1 LPGWIAKS
9 EELEAAF
16 MSDTILVV
24 VEQREGKLNRVSWE
38 TLTAGQAIAAETGW
52 ALEATVVGSGV
63 GNFANEIA
71 TKKISKVYAIESPKL
86 EPYTPDAFSAALKQ
100 FIESKQPKLVLMPH
114 TYQVRDFVPKL
125 ATAMGRTA
133 ITDCIGYKKEGSKL
147 LFTRQMFQGK
157 LAADVSFTCDAPW
170 FVTFQNGAF
179 RGDKA
184 EVGASAAPVET
195 FNVQIADGVIRNK
208 PQEVFKEAK
217 QAVDLTQAE
226 IIVSVGR
233 GIKEQKNI
241 ELAKQ
246 LAEALGGELAA
257 SRPICDSGW
266 LPMDRQIGSSGQTV
280 APKLYLALGISG
292 AIQHIVGMKGSRTI
306 IAINKDSEAPIF
318 EIADYA
324 VVGNLFD
331 IVPPLIEEVKK
342 AKVGG

>member
-1 LPGWIAKS
+1 
-9 EELEAAF
+9 
-16 MSDTILVV
+16 
-24 VEQREGKLNRVSWE
+24 
-38 TLTAGQAIAAETGW
+38 
-52 ALEATVVGSGV
+52 
-63 GNFANEIA
+63 
-71 TKKISKVYAIESPKL
+71 
-86 EPYTPDAFSAALKQ
+86 
-100 FIESKQPKLVLMPH
+100 MPH

-125 ATAMGRTA
+125 ATALGSTA
-133 ITDCIGYKKEGSKL
+133 ITDAVGYKYEGGKL
-147 LFTRQMFQGK
+147 MFTRQMFQGK
-157 LAADVSFTCDAPW
+157 FVADVSFAGTGPC

-179 RGDKA
+179 RGDKV
-184 EVGASAAPVET
+184 ETGVSAAVET
-195 FNVQIADGVIRNK
+195 VNIDVPDATVRNK
-208 PQEVFKEAK
+208 PQDVFKEAK

-241 ELAKQ
+241 EIAKQ

-257 SRPICDSGW
+257 SRPICDNGW

-292 AIQHIVGMKGSRTI
+292 AIQHIVGMKGAKSI

-342 AKVGG
+342 AKG

>member
-1 LPGWIAKS
+1 MPDS
-9 EELEAAF
+9 
-16 MSDTILVV
+16 ILVI

-38 TLTAGQAIAAETGW
+38 TLSAGQALAAETGW
-52 ALEATVVGSGV
+52 TLEAAVVGSGV
-63 GNFANEIA
+63 ANLANEIA
-71 TKKISKVYAIESPKL
+71 GKKVAKVYAIESPKL
-86 EPYTPDAFSAALKQ
+86 EPYTPDAFTAGLKPFLQ
-100 FIESKQPKLVLMPH
+100 SKQPSLVLMPH

-125 ATAMGRTA
+125 ATAMQRSA
-133 ITDCIGYKKEGSKL
+133 ISDCVGYKKEGDKL
-147 LFTRQMFQGK
+147 SFTRQMFQGK
-157 LAADVSFTCDAPW
+157 LAADVSFTCGPPW

-179 RGDKA
+179 RGDKV
-184 EVGASAAPVET
+184 EPGASTAPLEILSVE
-195 FNVQIADGVIRNK
+195 IADDVTRNR

-292 AIQHIVGMKGSRTI
+292 AIQHIVGMKGARTI

-342 AKVGG
+342 AKAGA

>member
-1 LPGWIAKS
+1 MA
-9 EELEAAF
+9 
-16 MSDTILVV
+16 DTILVV
-24 VEQREGKLNRVSWE
+24 VEQRDGKLNRVSWE
-38 TLTAGQAIAAETGW
+38 TIAAGQAIAAQTGW
-52 ALEATVVGSGV
+52 TLEAAVAGSG
-63 GNFANEIA
+63 IA
-71 TKKISKVYAIESPKL
+71 ALAGEVAGKKLAKVYAIESAKL
-86 EPYTPDAFSAALKQ
+86 QPYTPDAFAHVLKS
-100 FIESKQPKLVLMPH
+100 FLEKYSVKLVLMPH

-125 ATAMGRTA
+125 ATALGSTA
-133 ITDCIGYKKEGSKL
+133 ITDAVGYKYEGGKL

-157 LAADVSFTCDAPW
+157 FVADVSFAGTGPC

-179 RGDKA
+179 RGDKVEA
-184 EVGASAAPVET
+184 GTAASPVET
-195 FNVQIADGVIRNK
+195 INVDVPEGTVRNQ
-208 PQEVFKEAK
+208 PQDVFKEAK

-241 ELAKQ
+241 EIAKQ

-257 SRPICDSGW
+257 SRPICDNGW

-292 AIQHIVGMKGSRTI
+292 AIQHIVGMKGAKSI

-342 AKVGG
+342 AKG

>member
-1 LPGWIAKS
+1 MPES
-9 EELEAAF
+9 
-16 MSDTILVV
+16 ILVI

-38 TLTAGQAIAAETGW
+38 TLTAGQALAADTGW
-52 ALEATVVGSGV
+52 TLEAAVAGSGV
-63 GNFANEIA
+63 TNLANEIA
-71 TKKISKVYAIESPKL
+71 GKKVAKVYAVESKKL
-86 EPYTPDAFSAALKQ
+86 DPYTPDAFAAALQQ
-100 FIESKQPKLVLMPH
+100 FIASKQPRLVLMPH

-125 ATAMGRTA
+125 ATAMERSA
-133 ITDCIGYKKEGSKL
+133 ISDCIGYKKDGEKL

-157 LAADVSFTCDAPW
+157 LAADVSFACDAPW

-179 RGDKA
+179 RGDKVEA
-184 EVGASAAPVET
+184 GAAPAPVET
-195 FNVQIADGVIRNK
+195 VNVEIADGVIRNQ

-318 EIADYA
+318 EIADFA

-342 AKVGG
+342 VRAGS

>member
-1 LPGWIAKS
+1 MP
-9 EELEAAF
+9 
-16 MSDTILVV
+16 DTILVV

-38 TLTAGQAIAAETGW
+38 TLTAGQALAAETGW
-52 ALEATVVGSGV
+52 ALEAAVVGTSV
-63 GNFANEIA
+63 GNFANEVA
-71 TKKISKVYAIESPKL
+71 AKRVAKVYAVESAKL

-114 TYQVRDFVPKL
+114 TYQVRDFIPKL

-133 ITDCIGYKKEGSKL
+133 ITDCIGYKKEGGKL

-157 LAADVSFTCDAPW
+157 LAADVSFACDAPW

-179 RGDKA
+179 RGDKV
-184 EVGASAAPVET
+184 ETGPSVAPVET
-195 FNVQIADGVIRNK
+195 VNVQVADGVIRNK

-292 AIQHIVGMKGSRTI
+292 AIQHIVGMKGAKTI

-342 AKVGG
+342 AKAGS

>member
-1 LPGWIAKS
+1 MG
-9 EELEAAF
+9 
-16 MSDTILVV
+16 DTILAV

-38 TLTAGQAIAAETGW
+38 TITAGQAIAAATGW
-52 ALEATVVGSGV
+52 GLEAAVVGSGV
-63 GNFANEIA
+63 SSIA
-71 TKKISKVYAIESPKL
+71 SEVASKKVAKVYDIESPKL
-86 EPYTPDAFSAALKQ
+86 EPYTPDAFAAGLKQ
-100 FIESKQPKLVLMPH
+100 FLESKQPKLVLMPH

-125 ATAMGRTA
+125 ATAMGRTV
-133 ITDCIGYKKEGSKL
+133 ISDCIGFKHEGGKL
-147 LFTRQMFQGK
+147 VFTRQMFQGK
-157 LAADVSFTCDAPW
+157 LAADVSFTSDAPW

-184 EVGASAAPVET
+184 EAGASAAAVE
-195 FNVQIADGVIRNK
+195 NVTVEIDDGVIRNK

-226 IIVSVGR
+226 IIVAVGR

-241 ELAKQ
+241 EIAKNLAD
-246 LAEALGGELAA
+246 ALGGDLAA

-292 AIQHIVGMKGSRTI
+292 AIQHIVGMKGSRAI
-306 IAINKDSEAPIF
+306 IAVNKDSEAPIF

-342 AKVGG
+342 AKG

>member
-1 LPGWIAKS
+1 MP
-9 EELEAAF
+9 E
-16 MSDTILVV
+16 TILVV

-38 TLTAGQAIAAETGW
+38 TLTAGQALAADTGW
-52 ALEATVVGSGV
+52 TLEAAVVGSGIGAITAEV
-63 GNFANEIA
+63 AG
-71 TKKISKVYAIESPKL
+71 KKIAKVYAIESPKL
-86 EPYTPDAFSAALKQ
+86 DPYTPDAFAAALKQ
-100 FIESKQPKLVLMPH
+100 FLSAKPPKLVLMPH

-133 ITDCIGYKKEGSKL
+133 ISDCTGYKKEGEKL
-147 LFTRQMFQGK
+147 VFTRQMFQGK
-157 LAADVSFTCDAPW
+157 LAADVSFTCEAPW
-170 FVTFQNGAF
+170 FATFQNGSF
-179 RGDKA
+179 RGDKVEA
-184 EVGASAAPVET
+184 GSSAAPVET
-195 FNVQIADGVIRNK
+195 YAAEIADGVVRNK

-226 IIVSVGR
+226 IIVAVGR

-241 ELAKQ
+241 EIAKQ

-306 IAINKDSEAPIF
+306 IAVNKDSEAPIF

-331 IVPPLIEEVKK
+331 VVPPLIEEVKK
-342 AKVGG
+342 AKAGG

>member
-1 LPGWIAKS
+1 MP
-9 EELEAAF
+9 
-16 MSDTILVV
+16 DTILVI
-24 VEQREGKLNRVSWE
+24 VEQREGELNRVSWE
-38 TLTAGQAIAAETGW
+38 TLTAGQALAAETGW
-52 ALEATVVGSGV
+52 RLEAAIAGGSVGT
-63 GNFANEIA
+63 FAKEIA
-71 TKKISKVYAIESPKL
+71 SKKVGKVYAVESSKL
-86 EPYTPDAFSAALKQ
+86 EPYTPGAFVAGLKQ
-100 FIESKQPKLVLMPH
+100 FISSRNPKLVLMPL

-125 ATAMGRTA
+125 ATTMQRTV
-133 ITDCIGYKKEGSKL
+133 ISDCIGYKKDGDKL

-157 LAADVSFTCDAPW
+157 LAADVSFTCDPPW

-179 RGDKA
+179 RGDKVEA
-184 EVGASAAPVET
+184 GASAAPVET
-195 FNVQIADGVIRNK
+195 VNVEIPNGSIRNK

-226 IIVSVGR
+226 IIVAVGR

-241 ELAKQ
+241 EIAKQ
-246 LAEALGGELAA
+246 LADALGGDLAA

-292 AIQHIVGMKGSRTI
+292 AIQHIVGMKGSRAI
-306 IAINKDSEAPIF
+306 IAVNKDSEAPIF

-342 AKVGG
+342 AKAGV

>member
-1 LPGWIAKS
+1 MP
-9 EELEAAF
+9 E
-16 MSDTILVV
+16 TILVV

-38 TLTAGQAIAAETGW
+38 TLTAGQALAAETGW
-52 ALEATVVGSGV
+52 TLEAAVAGSNIAGIAGEV
-63 GNFANEIA
+63 A
-71 TKKISKVYAIESPKL
+71 TKKVTKVYAVESTKL
-86 EPYTPDAFSAALKQ
+86 EPYTPDAFAAGLKT
-100 FIESKQPKLVLMPH
+100 FIESNKPKIVLMPH

-125 ATAMGRTA
+125 ATTLARTV
-133 ITDCIGYKKEGSKL
+133 ISDCVGFKKQGDKL
-147 LFTRQMFQGK
+147 VFTRQMFQGK
-157 LAADVSFTCDAPW
+157 LAADVNFACDAPW

-179 RGDKA
+179 RGDKVEA
-184 EVGASAAPVET
+184 GAAAAPVET
-195 FNVQIADGVIRNK
+195 VKVEIADGVVRNK

-226 IIVSVGR
+226 IIVSIGR

-246 LAEALGGELAA
+246 LAEALGGEIAA

-306 IAINKDSEAPIF
+306 VAVNKDSEAPIF

-342 AKVGG
+342 AKAGS

>member
-1 LPGWIAKS
+1 
-9 EELEAAF
+9 
-16 MSDTILVV
+16 MSDIILVI

-38 TLTAGQAIAAETGW
+38 TLTAAQGLAAETGW
-52 ALEATVVGSGV
+52 SLEAAVAGSGV
-63 GNFANEIA
+63 ASLANEIA
-71 TKKISKVYAIESPKL
+71 GKKVAKVYAIESPKL
-86 EPYTPDAFSAALKQ
+86 EPYTADAFAAGLKQ
-100 FIESKQPKLVLMPH
+100 VIASKSPKLVLMPH

-125 ATAMGRTA
+125 TTGMGRA
-133 ITDCIGYKKEGSKL
+133 VISDCVGYKKDGGKL

-157 LAADVSFTCDAPW
+157 LAADVSFTGDPPW

-179 RGDKA
+179 RGDQVQA
-184 EVGASAAPVET
+184 GAAAAPVET
-195 FNVQIADGVIRNK
+195 VNVEIADGVVRNK

-292 AIQHIVGMKGSRTI
+292 AIQHIVGMKGARTI

-331 IVPPLIEEVKK
+331 IVPPLIDEVKK
-342 AKVGG
+342 AKTSN

>member
-1 LPGWIAKS
+1 MG
-9 EELEAAF
+9 
-16 MSDTILVV
+16 DTILAV

-38 TLTAGQAIAAETGW
+38 TITAGQAIAAATGW
-52 ALEATVVGSGV
+52 GLEAAVVGSGV
-63 GNFANEIA
+63 SSIA
-71 TKKISKVYAIESPKL
+71 SEVASKKVAKVYDVESPKL
-86 EPYTPDAFSAALKQ
+86 EPYTPDAFAAGLKQ
-100 FIESKQPKLVLMPH
+100 FLESKQPKLVLMPH

-125 ATAMGRTA
+125 ATAMGRTV
-133 ITDCIGYKKEGSKL
+133 ISDCIGFKHEGGKL
-147 LFTRQMFQGK
+147 VFTRQMFQGK
-157 LAADVSFTCDAPW
+157 LAADVSFTSDAPW

-184 EVGASAAPVET
+184 EAGASAAAVE
-195 FNVQIADGVIRNK
+195 NVTVEIDDGVIRNK

-226 IIVSVGR
+226 IIVAVGR

-241 ELAKQ
+241 EIAKNLAD
-246 LAEALGGELAA
+246 ALGGDLAA

-292 AIQHIVGMKGSRTI
+292 AIQHIVGMKGSRAI
-306 IAINKDSEAPIF
+306 IAVNKDSEAPIF

-342 AKVGG
+342 AKAGS

>member
-1 LPGWIAKS
+1 
-9 EELEAAF
+9 

-38 TLTAGQAIAAETGW
+38 TLTAGQAIASETGW
-52 ALEATVVGSGV
+52 TLEAAVVG
-63 GNFANEIA
+63 GNVATLASEVA
-71 TKKISKVYAIESPKL
+71 TKKVAKVYAIESAKL
-86 EPYTPDAFSAALKQ
+86 EPYTPDAFAAALQQ
-100 FIESKQPKLVLMPH
+100 FIASKLPKLVLMPH

-133 ITDCIGYKKEGSKL
+133 ISDCTGYKKEGDKL
-147 LFTRQMFQGK
+147 FFSRQMFQGK
-157 LAADVSFTCDAPW
+157 FAADVSFTCDAPW

-179 RGDKA
+179 RGDKVEA
-184 EVGASAAPVET
+184 GANAAPVET
-195 FNVQIADGVIRNK
+195 VSAAIPDGAIRNK
-208 PQEVFKEAK
+208 PQDVFKEAK

-226 IIVSVGR
+226 IIVAVGR

-241 ELAKQ
+241 DIVKQ
-246 LAEALGGELAA
+246 LAEALGGEIAA

-292 AIQHIVGMKGSRTI
+292 AIQHIVGMKGARTI
-306 IAINKDSEAPIF
+306 IAVNKDSEAPIF

-331 IVPPLIEEVKK
+331 VVPPLIEEVKK
-342 AKVGG
+342 VRAAG

>member
-1 LPGWIAKS
+1 MA
-9 EELEAAF
+9 
-16 MSDTILVV
+16 DNILVV

-38 TLTAGQAIAAETGW
+38 TIAAGQAIAAQAGW
-52 ALEATVVGSGV
+52 TLEAAVVGSGV
-63 GNFANEIA
+63 AAIA
-71 TKKISKVYAIESPKL
+71 GEVAAKKLAKVYDVESARL
-86 EPYTPDAFSAALKQ
+86 EPYTPDAFATALKQ
-100 FIESKQPKLVLMPH
+100 FLEKHPAKLVLMPH
-114 TYQVRDFVPKL
+114 SYQVRDFVPKL
-125 ATAMGRTA
+125 ATALKTTA
-133 ITDCIGYKKEGSKL
+133 ISDVIGFKYEGGKL

-157 LAADVSFTCDAPW
+157 FVADVSFAGAGPC
-170 FVTFQNGAF
+170 FVTFQNGSF
-179 RGDKA
+179 RADKA
-184 EVGASAAPVET
+184 EAGAAPAPVET
-195 FNVQIADGVIRNK
+195 VNIDVPDGIVRNK

-241 ELAKQ
+241 ELAQQ
-246 LAEALGGELAA
+246 LATALGGELAA
-257 SRPICDSGW
+257 SRPICDNGW

-292 AIQHIVGMKGSRTI
+292 AIQHIVGMKGARSI

-342 AKVGG
+342 AKA

>member
-1 LPGWIAKS
+1 VGGIAG
-9 EELEAAF
+9 EVAA
-16 MSDTILVV
+16 
-24 VEQREGKLNRVSWE
+24 
-38 TLTAGQAIAAETGW
+38 
-52 ALEATVVGSGV
+52 
-63 GNFANEIA
+63 
-71 TKKISKVYAIESPKL
+71 KKVTKVYAIESAKFD
-86 EPYTPDAFSAALKQ
+86 PYPPDAFAAGLKT
-100 FIESKQPKLVLMPH
+100 FIESNHPKIVLMPH

-133 ITDCIGYKKEGSKL
+133 ISDCIGFKKQGDKL
-147 LFTRQMFQGK
+147 VFTRQMFQGK
-157 LAADVSFTCDAPW
+157 LAADVSFACEAPW
-170 FVTFQNGAF
+170 FVTLQNGAF
-179 RGDKA
+179 RGDKVEA
-184 EVGASAAPVET
+184 GSAAAPVET
-195 FNVQIADGVIRNK
+195 VKVEIADGVVRNK

-226 IIVSVGR
+226 IIVSIGR

-246 LAEALGGELAA
+246 LAEALGGEIAA

-306 IAINKDSEAPIF
+306 VAVNKDSEAPIF

-342 AKVGG
+342 AKAGS

>member
-1 LPGWIAKS
+1 MPN
-9 EELEAAF
+9 
-16 MSDTILVV
+16 TILVI

-52 ALEATVVGSGV
+52 PLEAAVVG
-63 GNFANEIA
+63 GNIA
-71 TKKISKVYAIESPKL
+71 ALASEVAGKKVSKVYAIENAKL
-86 EPYTPDAFSAALKQ
+86 EPYTPDGFAAALKQ
-100 FIESKQPKLVLMPH
+100 FLSEKQPRLVLMPH

-125 ATAMGRTA
+125 ATAMHRTVISDA
-133 ITDCIGYKKEGSKL
+133 VGYKKEGEKL

-157 LAADVSFTCDAPW
+157 FVADVSFAGEAPW

-179 RGDKA
+179 RGDKVEA
-184 EVGASAAPVET
+184 GASAAPVET
-195 FNVQIADGVIRNK
+195 VAVEIADGVIRNK

-226 IIVSVGR
+226 IIVAVGR

-241 ELAKQ
+241 DIAKQ

-292 AIQHIVGMKGSRTI
+292 AIQHIVGMKGARTI
-306 IAINKDSEAPIF
+306 VAVNKDSEAPIF

-324 VVGNLFD
+324 IVGNLFEV
-331 IVPPLIEEVKK
+331 VPPLIEEVKK
-342 AKVGG
+342 AKVAT

>member
-1 LPGWIAKS
+1 MP
-9 EELEAAF
+9 
-16 MSDTILVV
+16 DTILVV

-38 TLTAGQAIAAETGW
+38 TITAGQAIAAATGW
-52 ALEATVVGSGV
+52 GLEAAVVGSGV
-63 GNFANEIA
+63 SSIA
-71 TKKISKVYAIESPKL
+71 SEVAGKKVAKVYHIESAKL
-86 EPYTPDAFSAALKQ
+86 EPYTPDAFAAGLKQ
-100 FIESKQPKLVLMPH
+100 FLESKSPKLVLMPH

-125 ATAMGRTA
+125 ATAMGRTV
-133 ITDCIGYKKEGSKL
+133 ISDCIGFKHEGGKL
-147 LFTRQMFQGK
+147 VFTRQMFQGK
-157 LAADVSFTCDAPW
+157 LAADVSFTSDAPW

-184 EVGASAAPVET
+184 EAGTATAAVET
-195 FNVQIADGVIRNK
+195 VNIEIADAVIRNK

-226 IIVSVGR
+226 IIVAVGR

-241 ELAKQ
+241 EIAKNLAD
-246 LAEALGGELAA
+246 ALGGDLAA

-292 AIQHIVGMKGSRTI
+292 AIQHIVGMKGSRAI
-306 IAINKDSEAPIF
+306 IAVNKDSEAPIF

-342 AKVGG
+342 AKAGG

>member
-1 LPGWIAKS
+1 MP
-9 EELEAAF
+9 
-16 MSDTILVV
+16 TILVV

-38 TLTAGQAIAAETGW
+38 TLTAGQALAAETGW
-52 ALEATVVGSGV
+52 TLEAAVVGSGV
-63 GNFANEIA
+63 GSFANEVA
-71 TKKISKVYAIESPKL
+71 AKKLAKVYAIESPKL
-86 EPYTPDAFSAALKQ
+86 EPYTPDAFVAALKQ
-100 FIESKQPKLVLMPH
+100 FLASHPAKLVLMPH

-125 ATAMGRTA
+125 ATAMGRAA
-133 ITDCIGYKKEGSKL
+133 ITDCIGYKKDGDKL

-157 LAADVSFTCDAPW
+157 LAADVSFASDAPW
-170 FVTFQNGAF
+170 FATFQNGAY
-179 RGDKA
+179 RGDKVEA
-184 EVGASAAPVET
+184 GASPAPVET
-195 FNVQIADGVIRNK
+195 VNVDIADGVIRNK

-226 IIVSVGR
+226 VIVAVGR

-241 ELAKQ
+241 EIAKN
-246 LAEALGGELAA
+246 LAEAIGGELAA

-306 IAINKDSEAPIF
+306 IAVNKDSEAPIF

-342 AKVGG
+342 TKVAG

>member
-1 LPGWIAKS
+1 
-9 EELEAAF
+9 
-16 MSDTILVV
+16 MILVI

-38 TLTAGQAIAAETGW
+38 TLTAGQAIAAETGLP
-52 ALEATVVGSGV
+52 LEAAVVGGSVSSLAAEVAGKKV
-63 GNFANEIA
+63 G
-71 TKKISKVYAIESPKL
+71 KVYAIENAKL
-86 EPYTPDAFSAALKQ
+86 EPYTPDAFAAALKQ
-100 FIESKQPKLVLMPH
+100 FIGSKQPKLVLMPH

-125 ATAMGRTA
+125 ATAMQRTVISDA
-133 ITDCIGYKKEGSKL
+133 IGYKKENDKL
-147 LFTRQMFQGK
+147 VFTRQMFQGK
-157 LAADVSFTCDAPW
+157 FAADVSFTGEAPW
-170 FVTFQNGAF
+170 FVTFQTGAF
-179 RGDKA
+179 RGDKV
-184 EVGASAAPVET
+184 EAAANAAAVET
-195 FNVQIADGVIRNK
+195 VAVEIADGVVRNQ

-226 IIVSVGR
+226 VIVAVGR

-241 ELAKQ
+241 DIAKQ

-292 AIQHIVGMKGSRTI
+292 AIQHIVGMKGARTI
-306 IAINKDSEAPIF
+306 VAVNKDSEAPIF

-324 VVGNLFD
+324 LVGNLFE

-342 AKVGG
+342 ARAGN

>member
-1 LPGWIAKS
+1 MPDS
-9 EELEAAF
+9 
-16 MSDTILVV
+16 ILVV

-38 TLTAGQAIAAETGW
+38 TLTAGQALSAETGW
-52 ALEATVVGSGV
+52 PLEAAVVGGSV
-63 GNFANEIA
+63 GSFAKEVA
-71 TKKISKVYAIESPKL
+71 GKKVSKVFAIESAKL
-86 EPYTPDAFSAALKQ
+86 EPYTPDAFAFVLKQ
-100 FIESKQPKLVLMPH
+100 FVTQHQPKLVLMPH

-125 ATAMGRTA
+125 ATVMSRTA
-133 ITDCIGYKKEGSKL
+133 VTDCIGYKKQGDKL
-147 LFTRQMFQGK
+147 VFTRQMFQGK
-157 LAADVSFTCDAPW
+157 LAADVSFASDAPW

-179 RGDKA
+179 RGDKVEA
-184 EVGASAAPVET
+184 GASAAPVET
-195 FNVQIADGVIRNK
+195 ITIDIPDGVIRNK

-226 IIVSVGR
+226 IIVAVGR

-241 ELAKQ
+241 EIAQ
-246 LAEALGGELAA
+246 RLAEALGGEIAA

-306 IAINKDSEAPIF
+306 IAVNKDSEAPIF

-342 AKVGG
+342 AKAGA

>member
-1 LPGWIAKS
+1 
-9 EELEAAF
+9 
-16 MSDTILVV
+16 MSDSILVV

-38 TLTAGQAIAAETGW
+38 TIAAGQAIASQTGW
-52 ALEATVVGSGV
+52 ALEGAVVGSG
-63 GNFANEIA
+63 IA
-71 TKKISKVYAIESPKL
+71 AMASEVAGKKLAKVYAVESAKL
-86 EPYTPDAFSAALKQ
+86 EPYTPDAFAHALKE
-100 FIESKQPKLVLMPH
+100 FLTSHPARLVLMPH

-125 ATAMGRTA
+125 ATALGSTA
-133 ITDCIGYKKEGSKL
+133 ISDVVGYKYEGGKL

-157 LAADVSFTCDAPW
+157 FVADVSFTGTGPG

-179 RGDKA
+179 RADKV
-184 EVGASAAPVET
+184 EMGAAAAPVET
-195 FNVQIADGVIRNK
+195 LNVDVPDGAVRNR

-217 QAVDLTQAE
+217 QAVDLTQAD

-241 ELAKQ
+241 EIAKQ
-246 LAEALGGELAA
+246 LADALGGELAA
-257 SRPICDSGW
+257 SRPICDNGW

-292 AIQHIVGMKGSRTI
+292 AIQHIVGMKGAKSI
-306 IAINKDSEAPIF
+306 VAINKDSEAPIF

-331 IVPPLIEEVKK
+331 IVPALIEEVKK
-342 AKVGG
+342 AKG